1 MILSRTPHSALS
13 VILVLLSVICT
24 VVGIAG
30 GLSVEPGRIEQDIG
44 PGGTWTGTIVLST
57 SPDETD
63 GSFAIEV
70 LGLGQSPLDGSYLV
84 LGEPEDTSPYSAR
97 PFLSVNASRVNL
109 NPGDHAGILATVRIP
124 DSERDG
130 GRFAAI
136 AVRNVTPAT
145 GEPDGDLMALIP
157 VFLTLQGGNITKTGE
172 ITALEFTE
180 STGSGGAMIATWFM
194 NTGNHQIEGALN
206 RVTIKDRNG
215 VVFTSVATDPL
226 DQALIP
232 GQETRFT
239 VSVDKSLPGTEY
251 VLTTRIEKKDDV
263 LLAEQDEILPGIGRE
278 AEVQDSQ
285 PSMEGVLPT
294 MRVPGFYAGA
304 ALLAVFLGIAGLIRK
319 ATP

>member
-1 MILSRTPHSALS
+1 
-13 VILVLLSVICT
+13 
-24 VVGIAG
+24 
-30 GLSVEPGRIEQDIG
+30 
-44 PGGTWTGTIVLST
+44 
-57 SPDETD
+57 
-63 GSFAIEV
+63 
-70 LGLGQSPLDGSYLV
+70 
-84 LGEPEDTSPYSAR
+84 
-97 PFLSVNASRVNL
+97 
-109 NPGDHAGILATVRIP
+109 
-124 DSERDG
+124 
-130 GRFAAI
+130 
-136 AVRNVTPAT
+136 
-145 GEPDGDLMALIP
+145 
-157 VFLTLQGGNITKTGE
+157 
-172 ITALEFTE
+172 
-180 STGSGGAMIATWFM
+180 M